1 MARTACA
8 LALVFAVAGAGARAA
23 VVVPTDALAGFK
35 SVADRLH
42 TTVISVRARAAI
54 SVPAGE
60 APQEVVQTP
69 SLGTGV
75 LVGDGLAVTTLH
87 TVGGLS
93 PGKMTAWADI
103 EVVLQD
109 SPPMS
114 AKIVGWFPDLDLA
127 VLRLAESPAVEALEL
142 APEVPR
148 VGEPLLAMGADD
160 EAISVVGV
168 SLAATSGDQLLLT
181 SNRRVD
187 SRYWGG
193 PVFDIKGRLVG
204 ITLPSVTTTAISS
217 MAIGALL
224 DRVRKQ

>member
-1 MARTACA
+1 
-8 LALVFAVAGAGARAA
+8 
-23 VVVPTDALAGFK
+23 
-35 SVADRLH
+35 
-42 TTVISVRARAAI
+42 
-54 SVPAGE
+54 
-60 APQEVVQTP
+60 
-69 SLGTGV
+69 
-75 LVGDGLAVTTLH
+75 
-87 TVGGLS
+87 
-93 PGKMTAWADI
+93 MTAWADI

-168 SLAATSGDQLLLT
+168 SLAASSGDQLLLT

-217 MAIGALL
+217 VAIGALL